1 MLCRTPCLQEKLVKK
16 MTKKVRSKE
25 QEQEL
30 SVQGIFMSIQ
40 DMKDEKVREER
51 INSIRADCEAGPKGL
66 IRWGLSNAVFMP
78 SKMYRNF
85 CDICIHV
92 LACVYVCPYMHIYI
106 CITLYIHVCT

>member
-1 MLCRTPCLQEKLVKK
+1 MTPCLQEKLVKK

-40 DMKDEKVREER
+40 DMKDEKMREER

-66 IRWGLSNAVFMP
+66 IGGVCQTQFSCPQRCTGISVT
-78 SKMYRNF
+78 Y
-85 CDICIHV
+85 
-92 LACVYVCPYMHIYI
+92 VYMC
-106 CITLYIHVCT
+106 

>member
-1 MLCRTPCLQEKLVKK
+1 MQEKLVKK

-40 DMKDEKVREER
+40 DMKDEKMREER

-106 CITLYIHVCT
+106 YV